1 MSCRH
6 CQGTI
11 TVETAIDAEE
21 DGYGLR
27 WVSAWHCVN
36 CGRVP
41 AAPQEAP
48 AHLPRSQSRRR
59 ALGSTRRMKKMA
71 APLPALLSA

>member
-11 TVETAIDAEE
+11 TVESYIDAEE

-27 WVSAWHCVN
+27 WISAWHCVN
-36 CGRVP
+36 CGQVP
-41 AAPQEAP
+41 AASSEPSDRLPAP
-48 AHLPRSQSRRR
+48 STRRR
-59 ALGSTRRMKKMA
+59 AVGATRRVRKIG
-71 APLPALLSA
+71 APVPALLSA